1 MSFDHSKLLGRIRE
15 CGYTQKSLAKAIKMS
30 VGTLV
35 QKLKNRSHFTT
46 EEMLAISELL
56 DISSEEIGA
65 YFFKK

>member
-15 CGYTQKSLAKAIKMS
+15 CGYTQKSLAKAIKMN
-30 VGTLV
+30 VGTLT

-46 EEMLAISELL
+46 EEMLAIGELL